1 MTNTEMLFTTTPETT
16 AAAAAIDIVEY
27 KFKHKYRMVTAFG
40 SKMHDTRVVVYRNNK
55 HYIDAYGKDKSY
67 GVTDWQHIHEHTEV
81 ATLKE
86 AKALAIKWAR
96 AGIAA
101 GYPSRY

>member
-1 MTNTEMLFTTTPETT
+1 MQDMLFTTTPETT
-16 AAAAAIDIVEY
+16 AAAAALDIISW
-27 KFKHKYRMVTAFG
+27 KFYHKRGTVTGFG
-40 SKMHDTRVVVYRNNK
+40 PKMHDVRVVIYRHNKVYRA
-55 HYIDAYGKDKSY
+55 HYPGQNY
-67 GVTDWQHIHEHTEV
+67 GVTDWQGIHKHTSV

-86 AKALAIKWAR
+86 AKALATEWAR

>member
-1 MTNTEMLFTTTPETT
+1 MQDMLFTTTPETT
-16 AAAAAIDIVEY
+16 NAAAQLDMVEW
-27 KFKHKYRMVTAFG
+27 KFYHKRGMVTAFG
-40 SKMHDTRVVVYRNNK
+40 PRMHDVRVVVYRHNK
-55 HYIDAYGKDKSY
+55 HYRAAYPGQNY
-67 GVTDWQHIHEHTEV
+67 GVTDWQHIHEHTSV

-101 GYPSRY
+101 GYPGR